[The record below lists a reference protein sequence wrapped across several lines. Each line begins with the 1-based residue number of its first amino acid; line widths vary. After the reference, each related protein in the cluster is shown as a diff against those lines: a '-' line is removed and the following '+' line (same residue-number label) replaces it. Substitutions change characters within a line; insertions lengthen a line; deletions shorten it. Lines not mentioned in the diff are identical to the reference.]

1 MRNENGSV
9 IIAAIMTLLL
19 LTIIGISSISMSTTE
34 QKISTNM
41 LIHQISFYAAESGIA
56 VGPLWYLKH
65 HNDNDIDVL
74 NMPLSDALIWEDGN
88 IENLSNGV
96 TYDYTVS
103 YRNDGTDIFIEPVSL
118 MPDIM
123 VYSKGIHSR
132 NGLSEIEATFSF
144 SPAMSVPTNPIWAE
158 DYVEITGSATVD
170 SEFRLCDGEST
181 PAEVKFQEID
191 YFYAKEGACLDG
203 NCDNVID
210 VNPFDMSIIDEL
222 TNDHPTYT
230 DLPSDA
236 GTYVHDDDWTNDS
249 PKVIHITNDVHI
261 NNSDTFSGSGIL
273 VIDGDL
279 IVNGGFEWFGV
290 VIVKGM
296 LDAKGTANI
305 QGSLIAGDEA
315 GMDVDLTGNFNIDYD
330 CELINFVYNSFSK
343 YKMTSWK
350 QI

>member
-1 MRNENGSV
+1 
-9 IIAAIMTLLL
+9 
-19 LTIIGISSISMSTTE
+19 
-34 QKISTNM
+34 M

-56 VGPLWYLKH
+56 VGPLWYLQY

-74 NMPLSDALIWEDGN
+74 NMPLADALIWEDGN
-88 IENLSNGV
+88 IENLSKGV

-118 MPDIM
+118 MPDLL

-132 NGLSEIEATFSF
+132 NGLSEVEATFSF

-170 SEFRLCDGEST
+170 SEFRLCDGEEA

-210 VNPFDMSIIDEL
+210 VNPFDMSIIDDL

-230 DLPSDA
+230 DLPPDA
-236 GTYVHDDDWTNDS
+236 GTYVHDDDWENDS

-261 NNSDTFSGSGIL
+261 NNSDTFEGSGIL

-305 QGSLIAGDEA
+305 QGALIAGDEA

-343 YKMTSWK
+343 YEMTSWK

>member
-9 IIAAIMTLLL
+9 MLVTIIVLVLLS
-19 LTIIGISSISMSTTE
+19 IIGISSMNMSITE
-34 QKISTNM
+34 QKITTNM
-41 LIHQISFYAAESGIA
+41 LLHQISFYAAESGIA
-56 VGPLWYLKH
+56 VGPLWYAKYH
-65 HNDNDIDVL
+65 KDNDIDV
-74 NMPLSDALIWEDGN
+74 MTIPLEDALVWEDGN
-88 IENLSNGV
+88 IENLSKGV

-118 MPDIM
+118 MPDIV

-132 NGLSEIEATFSF
+132 NSLSEVEATFSF
-144 SPAMSVPTNPIWAE
+144 SPAMSIPTNPIWAE

-222 TNDHPTYT
+222 IDGMPTYT

-236 GTYVHDDDWTNDS
+236 GTYVHDNDWTNDY

-261 NNSDTFSGSGIL
+261 NNSDTFVGSGIL

-279 IVNGGFEWFGV
+279 IVNGGFEWYGV

-296 LDAKGTANI
+296 LDAKGTAYI
-305 QGSLIAGDEA
+305 QGSLVAGDSE
-315 GMDVDLTGNFNIDYD
+315 GMDVDLTGNFNIAYD
-330 CELINFVYNSFSK
+330 CELIDFVYNSFSK
-343 YKMTSWK
+343 YEMTSWK

>member
-56 VGPLWYLKH
+56 VGPLWYLQY

-74 NMPLSDALIWEDGN
+74 NMPLADALIWEDGN
-88 IENLSNGV
+88 IENLSKGV

-118 MPDIM
+118 MPDLL

-132 NGLSEIEATFSF
+132 NGLSEVEATFSF

-170 SEFRLCDGEST
+170 SEFRLCDGEEA

-210 VNPFDMSIIDEL
+210 VNPFDMSIIDDL

-230 DLPSDA
+230 DLPPDA
-236 GTYVHDDDWTNDS
+236 GTYIHDDDWENDS

-261 NNSDTFSGSGIL
+261 NNSDTFEGSGIL

-305 QGSLIAGDEA
+305 QGALIAGDEA